1 MHGCSPIYSYVGF
14 PLTAALYDRDLQM
27 QNTLRWS
34 HCVTRADH
42 LRQYLPG
49 YQQIEQAVM
58 RLLLAVFP
66 RWLVLG
72 LGLHNGHMLRQFFA
86 ADGGSGFSGHIDEAD
101 GASKTLLY
109 LSVIVKLTADPVGA
123 HGTWMQVDGYP
134 PVRYGSVDGAV
145 VIFLS
150 RSKHSS
156 LRTPHNMGKVLKL
169 ALFYKFTDPQL
180 IAQYQEV
187 APPALARGTPLE
199 FSILPSQVPK
209 DPHTPYNL
217 IPSHLTCF
225 VLTSSHLVP
234 SHLIPS
240 HLAPAGFN
248 GIGCK
253 IGCKIHATCKCND
266 ECLPCSLPLCGTML
280 QPLFDADNEAR
291 DCSLQCT
298 RIKGAPLYANPLYG
312 FCSKVHAATVP
323 SLLTV
328 SVRLFDFSLHG
339 PPCTESGPG
348 G

>member
-1 MHGCSPIYSYVGF
+1 MERTGTFQWNVPVRTLDRWFFCAIGVKLPMHGCSPIYCYVGF
-14 PLTAALYDRDLQM
+14 DQTAALYDRDLQM

-66 RWLVLG
+66 KWLVLG

-86 ADGGSGFSGHIDEAD
+86 ADGGSGFSDHIDEAD

-225 VLTSSHLVP
+225 VLTSSHLAP

-240 HLAPAGFN
+240 HLAPADFN
-248 GIGCK
+248 GMGCR
-253 IGCKIHATCKCND
+253 IGCKIHATCECND
-266 ECLPCSLPLCGTML
+266 EKLPCSLQTLR
-280 QPLFDADNEAR
+280 DN
-291 DCSLQCT
+291 
-298 RIKGAPLYANPLYG
+298 
-312 FCSKVHAATVP
+312 AAAII
-323 SLLTV
+323 
-328 SVRLFDFSLHG
+328 
-339 PPCTESGPG
+339 
-348 G
+348 